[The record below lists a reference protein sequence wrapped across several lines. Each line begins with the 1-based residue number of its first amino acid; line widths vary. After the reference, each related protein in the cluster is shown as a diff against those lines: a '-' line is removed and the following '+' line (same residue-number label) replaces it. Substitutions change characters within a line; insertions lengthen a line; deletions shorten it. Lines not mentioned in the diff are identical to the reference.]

1 MFRCVVMIMK
11 WTDVM
16 TIIARPKRSRRQSD
30 ERLPNGLAGWLTIAA
45 SIIPM
50 KAKNTNAFLMCSGHI
65 FLISYACASKSM
77 IVPGTKICFLSALAI
92 AFNASSSRSGTS

>member
-1 MFRCVVMIMK
+1 MIMK

-16 TIIARPKRSRRQSD
+16 TIIARPKRSRSQSD
-30 ERLPNGLAGWLTIAA
+30 ERLPNGLVGWLTIAA

-50 KAKNTNAFLMCSGHI
+50 KAKNTNAFLMCSDDI

-77 IVPGTKICFLSALAI
+77 IVPGTKICFFI
-92 AFNASSSRSGTS
+92 CFGHRV